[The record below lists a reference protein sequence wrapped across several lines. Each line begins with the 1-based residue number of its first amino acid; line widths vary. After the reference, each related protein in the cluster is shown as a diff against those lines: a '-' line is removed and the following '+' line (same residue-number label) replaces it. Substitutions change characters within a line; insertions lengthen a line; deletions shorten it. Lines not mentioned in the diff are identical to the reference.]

1 MIHKSI
7 RKKLKHLMC
16 NRKVYGPT
24 FTFKMKVPKLTPLL
38 TEWCENA
45 IGAINPS
52 NHHYRSTHYER
63 TN

>member
-1 MIHKSI
+1 
-7 RKKLKHLMC
+7 MC
-16 NRKVYGPT
+16 YRKVYGPT

-45 IGAINPS
+45 IGTINPS

>member
-1 MIHKSI
+1 MIHKSVRTKI
-7 RKKLKHLMC
+7 KRSVRY
-16 NRKVYGPT
+16 RKVYGPT
-24 FTFKMKVPKLTPLL
+24 YTFKMKVPKLTPLL

-45 IGAINPS
+45 IGSINPG